1 MFLGSKPVA
10 ATMDSCSSCVGFGC
24 SHPMSIVTSKSV
36 EACSLLSAEVSAT
49 DGFTVALELDASA
62 AVGLA
67 AINAG
72 VGGGTHKDELAAA
85 GELPVVAITGANC
98 LAQSNFVY
106 VQ

>member
-1 MFLGSKPVA
+1 
-10 ATMDSCSSCVGFGC
+10 
-24 SHPMSIVTSKSV
+24 MSIVTSKSV

-49 DGFTVALELDASA
+49 DGFTVALELEASA

-72 VGGGTHKDELAAA
+72 VGGTHKDELAAA
-85 GELPVVAITGANC
+85 GELPAITGANC
-98 LAQSNFVY
+98 LAQSNFVH